1 MARTIYDRLNNL
13 KARRSGS
20 DRSDRLTYDEL
31 AEAVTKSLQTEDYQ
45 KRATGNP
52 YTEYALGAMKEVG
65 PDYTRISL
73 ETANRVGGQI
83 GSGLTGHGIS
93 YALRLQ
99 GSVPGN
105 THIRRYSDVDLLV
118 LHEDFRTYNPYG
130 ARANY
135 YTGGATRTSVQVLT
149 DLRGKSE
156 TILKAKYPAATV
168 DCSGS
173 KAIKISGGSLPR
185 MVDVVPSHWD
195 DNAAYQQSLA
205 ETERGVTILDK
216 RAGKAVDNL
225 PFKHLQ
231 LLEVRDAEA
240 FQGLKKAVRLCKN
253 VKADADD
260 DINYS
265 SFDLASTLYHAD
277 LAALRMGA
285 VHELAILAEAQRFL
299 DYLYHH
305 KDYARTLKVPDGT
318 RAIFDNE
325 TKFTGMTSLS
335 LELDRLARAV
345 AKEQSAVVRQYET
358 PAFDAVEKA
367 LREAY
372 IPAAA

>member
-13 KARRSGS
+13 KARRSGT
-20 DRSDRLTYDEL
+20 DRPDRLDYTVLSEAL
-31 AEAVTKSLQTEDYQ
+31 AKSLQTEDYQ
-45 KRATGNP
+45 KRASGKP

-65 PDYTRISL
+65 PDYTRVSL
-73 ETANRVGGQI
+73 ETADRVGNQI
-83 GSGLTGHGIS
+83 GTGLTGHGIS

-105 THIRRYSDVDLLV
+105 IHIRRYSDVDLLV
-118 LHEDFRTYNPYG
+118 LHDGFRTYNPYG
-130 ARANY
+130 ARANF

-185 MVDVVPSHWD
+185 IVDVVPSHWD
-195 DNAAYQQSLA
+195 DNVAYQQSLA
-205 ETERGVTILDK
+205 ETERGVTVLDK
-216 RAGKAVDNL
+216 RAGKTVDNL

-231 LLEVRDAEA
+231 LLEARDGEA
-240 FQGLKKAVRLCKN
+240 FQSMKKAVRLCKN
-253 VKADADD
+253 VRADADD
-260 DINYS
+260 EIDYS

-277 LAALRMGA
+277 LAALRIGA
-285 VHELAILAEAQRFL
+285 VYELAILAEAQRFL

-305 KDYARTLKVPDGT
+305 KDYARSLKVPDGT
-318 RAIFDNE
+318 RTIFDSE
-325 TKFTGMTSLS
+325 AKLAGLTSLS